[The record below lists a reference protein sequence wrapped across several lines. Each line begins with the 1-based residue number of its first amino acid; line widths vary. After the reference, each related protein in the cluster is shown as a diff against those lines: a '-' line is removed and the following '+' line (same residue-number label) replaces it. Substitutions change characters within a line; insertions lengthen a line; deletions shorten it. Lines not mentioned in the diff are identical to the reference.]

1 MATVADPVLA
11 RTAATQLVA
20 TLAAKG
26 FIAYFAGGCVR
37 DELLGLAPTDF
48 DVATDARPNQ
58 VTTIFSRARLVGE
71 KFGVVIV
78 PIHVHPGAPV
88 EYIEVATF
96 RSDGT
101 YTDSR
106 RPDSI
111 VFSTPQDDAARRDF
125 TINAIF
131 LNPLAAP
138 TGTPAIIDYTGGVS
152 DLKAKVIRAV
162 GDPHA
167 RLAEDHLRAL
177 RAVRFAARFGFTIE
191 PATAQAITQHAAEL
205 KGISTQRIG
214 EEIRRMFLRVG
225 PARAAAAQLL
235 VALGLDLPV
244 LGETTL
250 QWTSDPHQAARQNT
264 TRLHRVDIDGAY
276 SDVATSG
283 IPAPQQ
289 TGLGSMLAAWAL
301 DRHPVLLTNPA
312 DHAAPISRYR
322 RALNLSNDDRDEL
335 AGVLNLTARLAT
347 NWSDASIAQRKR
359 LASSRWIAH
368 GLAMLH
374 ADPASAPIAQS
385 IAADIGT
392 LARHGPGIN
401 PPLILGG
408 DHLTEHGWK
417 PGPTFKRV
425 LDAVRDAQ
433 LEASISTLDEAL
445 TLAERIRAD
454 VEGTPERPV

>member
-1 MATVADPVLA
+1 M
-11 RTAATQLVA
+11 
-20 TLAAKG
+20 
-26 FIAYFAGGCVR
+26 
-37 DELLGLAPTDF
+37 
-48 DVATDARPNQ
+48 
-58 VTTIFSRARLVGE
+58 
-71 KFGVVIV
+71 
-78 PIHVHPGAPV
+78 
-88 EYIEVATF
+88 
-96 RSDGT
+96 
-101 YTDSR
+101 
-106 RPDSI
+106 
-111 VFSTPQDDAARRDF
+111 ARRDF

-205 KGISTQRIG
+205 KGISTERVG
-214 EEIRRMFLRVG
+214 EEIRRMFLRDG
-225 PARAAAAQLL
+225 PGRSAAAQLL
-235 VALGLDLPV
+235 VELGLDLPV
-244 LGETTL
+244 LGETAL
-250 QWTSDPHQAARQNT
+250 QWTDDPHQAARQNT

-347 NWSDASIAQRKR
+347 NWSAASIVQRKR
-359 LASSRWIAH
+359 
-368 GLAMLH
+368 
-374 ADPASAPIAQS
+374 
-385 IAADIGT
+385 
-392 LARHGPGIN
+392 
-401 PPLILGG
+401 
-408 DHLTEHGWK
+408 
-417 PGPTFKRV
+417 
-425 LDAVRDAQ
+425 
-433 LEASISTLDEAL
+433 
-445 TLAERIRAD
+445 
-454 VEGTPERPV
+454 